1 MNTLTSFLTAG
12 FLALSF
18 AAAQG
23 DPKTEVKDAVK
34 KLKEETGFSWTS
46 TAKTVGSDRRQGP
59 IEGKAEKGGLTYIKG
74 TSGDNSY
81 EAAFKGDKSAVNFA
95 GEWMMADALGDE
107 SAGVIRR
114 LKAFKNP
121 VEEADALASKA
132 EELKKE
138 SDGLYAGDL
147 TADAAKEMFSQLGR
161 RAAEAPT
168 AKGSVKFWVKDG
180 LLSKYE
186 VNVQGKITVGGDK
199 REVDLSRTATVELK
213 DIGSTKISLPDEIR
227 KKFTKE

>member
-1 MNTLTSFLTAG
+1 MKTLTLFLTAG
-12 FLALSF
+12 VVALTLSG
-18 AAAQG
+18 AKA

-34 KLKEETGFSWTS
+34 KLKEESGFSWTS
-46 TAKTVGSDRRQGP
+46 TVKTVGSERRQGP
-59 IEGKAEKGGLTYIKG
+59 VEGKSEKGGLTYIKG
-74 TSGDNSY
+74 SSGDNSY

-95 GEWMMADALGDE
+95 GEWIMADTLGDE
-107 SAGVIRR
+107 AAGLTRR

-121 VEEADALASKA
+121 ADEAESLAGKA

-147 TADAAKEMFSQLGR
+147 TADGAKELFSQLGR
-161 RAAEAPT
+161 RAAEAT
-168 AKGSVKFWVKDG
+168 SAKGSVKFWVKDG

-199 REVDLSRTATVELK
+199 KEVDLSRTTTVEVK
-213 DIGSTKISLPDEIR
+213 EVGSTKISLPDEIR